1 MATAPRDPVEQDA
14 TAAGGQAHPARP
26 RPSLTAAAALLGFE
40 GDLVGRVQFANK
52 QVTAIV
58 QVDEAEL
65 ERRAQAGLGPV
76 LDYRLV
82 EALAGLPLSL
92 PVSWEEID
100 PIVWAVL
107 DSAPPGVLRATSAR
121 VERLLRPA
129 VRVTGVLT
137 STRDWRTGVNTVGIL
152 AGHARPGLV
161 LPYRPRDAEPILAR
175 AGRFGIGVV
184 SRDRQGEW
192 RLLLAAR
199 RARQTDLG
207 PRHWRFLETVY
218 ATWRRAREL
227 SDPLE
232 PSPAAGEPVALT
244 LC

>member
-1 MATAPRDPVEQDA
+1 VEQDL
-14 TAAGGQAHPARP
+14 TQAPRPSPPAKQP

-40 GDLVGRVQFANK
+40 GDLVERVQFANK
-52 QVTAIV
+52 QVVAIAR
-58 QVDEAEL
+58 VDEAEL
-65 ERRAQAGLGPV
+65 ARRAQAGLGPV

-82 EALAGLPLSL
+82 EALASLPLGL

-100 PIVWAVL
+100 PIVRAIL
-107 DSAPPGVLRATSAR
+107 DCAPPGVLRATPAR

-129 VRVTGVLT
+129 VQVTGILRCA
-137 STRDWRTGVNTVGIL
+137 RDWRTGVNTVGIL

-161 LPYRPRDAEPILAR
+161 LPYRPRDTEPILAR

-184 SRDRQGEW
+184 SRDGQGW
-192 RLLLAAR
+192 QLLLAAR

-218 ATWRRAREL
+218 ATWRRAQGRP
-227 SDPLE
+227 DPFERL
-232 PSPAAGEPVALT
+232 PAAGEPVALT